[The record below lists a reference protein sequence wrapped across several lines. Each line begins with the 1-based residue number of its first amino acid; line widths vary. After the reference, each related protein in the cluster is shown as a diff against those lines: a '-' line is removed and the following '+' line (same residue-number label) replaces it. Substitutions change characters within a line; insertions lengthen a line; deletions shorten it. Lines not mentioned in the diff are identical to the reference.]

1 MSDEA
6 VHPPRRSRELL
17 RQWVDDYASETSLNG
32 ARVDVAPQEDGGDGD
47 TGLVILRPYGSTLWV
62 YMQPRGNDDPV
73 WELTI
78 PERHHDVTTTCSSSV
93 PSRWW
98 CSTRHVCAPPRSSAR
113 WTGTVLPACAD
124 LHRT

>member
-47 TGLVILRPYGSTLWV
+47 TGLVILRPHGSTLSV
-62 YMQPRGNDDPV
+62 YMQPRGYDDPV

-78 PERHHDVTTTCSSSV
+78 PERHHDVTMTPLELGALASV
-93 PSRWW
+93 VLDAARLCTYLQFRSLDRD
-98 CSTRHVCAPPRSSAR
+98 RSSGLR
-113 WTGTVLPACAD
+113 
-124 LHRT
+124 